1 MYLSGTSEV
10 LLSYISGT
18 FLALLMYLSGAFE
31 VLAGYFR
38 STLQVRSRYAS
49 HCFRGALQVPLKYS
63 SCAFFS
69 VPGVT
74 CGRFRAH
81 GNFSENRPKLG
92 SRGFSRAPPWSIHID
107 FTSHVRFRPPGGPLN
122 GQISRSPAPEKG
134 WFFYET

>member
-38 STLQVRSRYAS
+38 STMQVLSRYAY
-49 HCFRGALQVPLKYS
+49 HCFRCAVQVPLKYS
-63 SCAFFS
+63 SCAFFP

-74 CGRFRAH
+74 CGHFRVHAD
-81 GNFSENRPKLG
+81 FSESRPKLG
-92 SRGFSRAPPWSIHID
+92 SRGFSRALPGSIHID
-107 FTSHVRFRPPGGPLN
+107 FTSHVRFRPPGGPIN
-122 GQISRSPAPEKG
+122 GQISRSPVPDKNC
-134 WFFYET
+134 F